1 MDEVRVSA
9 LAKEFGMSSKEML
22 AVLDDLK
29 IPARSATSPL
39 DGAFVRIVREKL
51 PVLYPEKAAIQA
63 EAKRRR
69 EEERQEDLQRREQ
82 ARQHEERLLEE
93 RCAREREWRKAR
105 ELVRAAEHAV
115 RDVNRE
121 RRRKE
126 SFESRYASLLA
137 QIEAQEATAKCKS
150 PDEPEKGRWDD
161 LCDKFDV
168 GLIDELL
175 RQLRRK
181 GYLPEEASVES
192 VRDVVL
198 SSFEG
203 SGLIE
208 RVPCEESWEHSPDI
222 RSSYYWRVTDAGLES
237 GIVQGT
243 AKVSAQN
250 FRFSALFP
258 IFLGRGASLVFDELD
273 RKGVLLEDPEA
284 ELKKRELEK
293 RELAERLERAEA
305 ERRERLEAERRE
317 AERLEAERR
326 EAEREEIKRQT
337 ALRRRAEIE
346 KIIQDRGIKKL
357 YHFTQARNLD
367 SIFEHGILSRNKI
380 NGLKIDAAVNDRERW
395 DGHTDAISVSIS
407 GANYRMLYAL
417 GKGKQNRGETC
428 PGDAYVL
435 LELDPSL
442 LYELD
447 CAFYPTNAASNR
459 VRHASK
465 TEFQSAQALENMFAD
480 GVPCPAGTYSRA
492 KWNLDPCETSDPQAE
507 VLVFETIPAR
517 YIKCVLF
524 ETEDMVDEYCEWVTD
539 DSHIPYKI
547 VSDDDKPFKP
557 RRDFSDWKKGEKDGG
572 DKQNGEGATDEKGMA
587 AYDDDEM
594 W

>member
-29 IPARSATSPL
+29 IPARSASSPL

-222 RSSYYWRVTDAGLES
+222 RSSYYWRVTDAGFES

-284 ELKKRELEK
+284 ELEKRELEK
-293 RELAERLERAEA
+293 RELAERRERAEA
-305 ERRERLEAERRE
+305 ERRERQ
-317 AERLEAERR
+317 EAERR

-507 VLVFETIPAR
+507 VLVFETIPAH
-517 YIKCVLF
+517 YINCVLF

-557 RRDFSDWKKGEKDGG
+557 RRDFSDWKKAV
-572 DKQNGEGATDEKGMA
+572 N
-587 AYDDDEM
+587 AYDDEM

>member
-29 IPARSATSPL
+29 IPVRSASSPL

-243 AKVSAQN
+243 AKVSAHN

-284 ELKKRELEK
+284 ELEK
-293 RELAERLERAEA
+293 RELAERRERAEA
-305 ERRERLEAERRE
+305 ERRERQEAERRE

-507 VLVFETIPAR
+507 VLVFETIPAH
-517 YIKCVLF
+517 YINCVLF

-557 RRDFSDWKKGEKDGG
+557 RRDFSDWKKAV
-572 DKQNGEGATDEKGMA
+572 N
-587 AYDDDEM
+587 AYDDEM

>member
-1 MDEVRVSA
+1 
-9 LAKEFGMSSKEML
+9 
-22 AVLDDLK
+22 
-29 IPARSATSPL
+29 PARSASSPL

-161 LCDKFDV
+161 QCDKFDV

-284 ELKKRELEK
+284 ELEKRELEK
-293 RELAERLERAEA
+293 RELAERRERAEA
-305 ERRERLEAERRE
+305 ERRERQEAERRE

-367 SIFEHGILSRNKI
+367 SVFEHGFLSRNKI

-507 VLVFETIPAR
+507 VLVFETIPAH
-517 YIKCVLF
+517 YINCVLF

-557 RRDFSDWKKGEKDGG
+557 RRDFSDWKKAV
-572 DKQNGEGATDEKGMA
+572 N
-587 AYDDDEM
+587 AYDDEM

>member
-29 IPARSATSPL
+29 IPARSASSPL

-150 PDEPEKGRWDD
+150 PDGPEKGRWDD

-284 ELKKRELEK
+284 ELEKRELEK

-305 ERRERLEAERRE
+305 ERRERQEAERRE

-357 YHFTQARNLD
+357 CHFTQARNLD

-507 VLVFETIPAR
+507 VLVFETIPAH
-517 YIKCVLF
+517 YINCVLF

-557 RRDFSDWKKGEKDGG
+557 RRDFSDWKKAV
-572 DKQNGEGATDEKGMA
+572 N
-587 AYDDDEM
+587 AYDDEM

>member
-29 IPARSATSPL
+29 IPARPASSPL

-51 PVLYPEKAAIQA
+51 PILYPEKVAIQA

-69 EEERQEDLQRREQ
+69 EEEREQ

-93 RCAREREWRKAR
+93 RCAREREWRKAC
-105 ELVRAAEHAV
+105 ELIRAAEHAV
-115 RDVNRE
+115 RDINRE

-126 SFESRYASLLA
+126 SFASRYASLLA

-181 GYLPEEASVES
+181 GYLPQEASVES
-192 VRDVVL
+192 VRDAVL

-208 RVPCEESWEHSPDI
+208 RVPCEEPWEHSPGI
-222 RSSYYWRVTDAGLES
+222 RASYYWRVTDAGLES

-273 RKGVLLEDPEA
+273 RQGVLLEDPEA
-284 ELKKRELEK
+284 ELEK
-293 RELAERLERAEA
+293 RELAERQERAEA
-305 ERRERLEAERRE
+305 ERRERAEAERRE
-317 AERLEAERR
+317 RQEAERR

-337 ALRRRAEIE
+337 ALRRREEIE

-357 YHFTQARNLD
+357 YHFTQAKNLN
-367 SIFEHGILSRNKI
+367 SIFERGILSRNTI
-380 NGLKIDAAVNDRERW
+380 YSLRIDAAVNDSERW
-395 DGHTDAISVSIS
+395 DRHTDAISVSIS
-407 GANYRMLYAL
+407 GPNYQMLYVL
-417 GKGKQNRGETC
+417 KKGKQNRGETC
-428 PGDAYVL
+428 PGDTFVL

-465 TEFQSAQALENMFAD
+465 TEFQGAQALENMFAD
-480 GVPCPAGTYSRA
+480 GVPCPAGRYSRA
-492 KWNLDPCETSDPQAE
+492 KWNLDSCETSDPQAE

-524 ETEDMVDEYCEWVTD
+524 ETEEMDYEYSRWVTNR
-539 DSHIPYKI
+539 SHIPFKI
-547 VSDDDKPFKP
+547 LLYDDMPFKP
-557 RRDFSDWKKGEKDGG
+557 RRDFSDWKKAV
-572 DKQNGEGATDEKGMA
+572 NT
-587 AYDDDEM
+587 YDDEM
-594 W
+594 

>member
-29 IPARSATSPL
+29 IPARFASSPL

-51 PVLYPEKAAIQA
+51 PVLYPEKVAIQA

-69 EEERQEDLQRREQ
+69 EEEREQ

-93 RCAREREWRKAR
+93 RCAREREWRKTC
-105 ELVRAAEHAV
+105 ELIRAAEHAV
-115 RDVNRE
+115 RDINRE

-126 SFESRYASLLA
+126 SFASRYASLLA

-150 PDEPEKGRWDD
+150 PDEPEKDRWDD

-181 GYLPEEASVES
+181 GYLPQEASVES
-192 VRDVVL
+192 VRDAVL

-208 RVPCEESWEHSPDI
+208 RVPCEEPWEHNPGI
-222 RSSYYWRVTDAGLES
+222 RASYYWRVTDAGLER

-243 AKVSAQN
+243 AKVAVQN
-250 FRFSALFP
+250 FHLTVLLP
-258 IFLGRGASLVFDELD
+258 IFLGRGVSLVFDELD
-273 RKGVLLEDPEA
+273 RQGVLLEDPEA
-284 ELKKRELEK
+284 ELEK
-293 RELAERLERAEA
+293 RELAVRQERAEA
-305 ERRERLEAERRE
+305 ERRERAEAERRKRQEAERRE

-337 ALRRRAEIE
+337 ALRRREEIE

-357 YHFTQARNLD
+357 YHFTQAKNLN
-367 SIFEHGILSRNKI
+367 SIFERGIMSRNTI
-380 NGLKIDAAVNDRERW
+380 YNLRIDAAVNDNERW
-395 DGHTDAISVSIS
+395 DRHTDAISVSIS
-407 GANYRMLYAL
+407 GPNYQMLYAL
-417 GKGKQNRGETC
+417 KKGKQNRGETC
-428 PGDAYVL
+428 PGDTFVL

-442 LYELD
+442 LHELD

-465 TEFQSAQALENMFAD
+465 TEFQGAQALENMFAD

-492 KWNLDPCETSDPQAE
+492 KWNLDSCETSDPQAE

-524 ETEDMVDEYCEWVTD
+524 ETEEMDYEYSRWVTNR
-539 DSHIPYKI
+539 SHIPFKI
-547 VSDDDKPFKP
+547 LLYDDMPFKP
-557 RRDFSDWKKGEKDGG
+557 RRDFSDWKKAV
-572 DKQNGEGATDEKGMA
+572 NT
-587 AYDDDEM
+587 YDDEM
-594 W
+594 

>member
-29 IPARSATSPL
+29 IPARSASSPL

-51 PVLYPEKAAIQA
+51 PTLYPEKVAIQA

-69 EEERQEDLQRREQ
+69 EEEREQ

-93 RCAREREWRKAR
+93 RCAREREWRKAC

-115 RDVNRE
+115 RDINRE

-126 SFESRYASLLA
+126 SFASRYASLLA

-192 VRDVVL
+192 VRDAVL

-208 RVPCEESWEHSPDI
+208 RVPCEEPWEHSPGI

-273 RKGVLLEDPEA
+273 RQGVLLEDPEA
-284 ELKKRELEK
+284 ELEK
-293 RELAERLERAEA
+293 RELAERQERAEA
-305 ERRERLEAERRE
+305 ERRERAEAERRERQEAERRE

-337 ALRRRAEIE
+337 ALRRREEIE

-357 YHFTQARNLD
+357 YHFTQAKNLN
-367 SIFEHGILSRNKI
+367 SIFERGILSRNTI
-380 NGLKIDAAVNDRERW
+380 YSLRIDAAVNDSERW
-395 DGHTDAISVSIS
+395 DRHTDAISVSIS
-407 GANYRMLYAL
+407 GPNYQMLYAL
-417 GKGKQNRGETC
+417 KKGKQNRGETC
-428 PGDAYVL
+428 PGDTFVL

-465 TEFQSAQALENMFAD
+465 TEFQGAQALENMFAD

-492 KWNLDPCETSDPQAE
+492 KWNLDSCETSDPQAE

-524 ETEDMVDEYCEWVTD
+524 ETEEMDYEYSRWVTNR
-539 DSHIPYKI
+539 SHIPFKI
-547 VSDDDKPFKP
+547 LLYDDMPFKP
-557 RRDFSDWKKGEKDGG
+557 RRDFSDWKKAV
-572 DKQNGEGATDEKGMA
+572 N
-587 AYDDDEM
+587 AYDDEM
-594 W
+594 

>member
-29 IPARSATSPL
+29 IPARSASSPL

-51 PVLYPEKAAIQA
+51 PVLYPEKVAIQA

-69 EEERQEDLQRREQ
+69 EEEREQ

-93 RCAREREWRKAR
+93 RCARVREWQKAR

-126 SFESRYASLLA
+126 SFASRYASLLA

-181 GYLPEEASVES
+181 GYLPQEASVES
-192 VRDVVL
+192 VRDAVL

-208 RVPCEESWEHSPDI
+208 RVPCEEPWEHSPGI
-222 RSSYYWRVTDAGLES
+222 RASYYWRVTDAGLES

-273 RKGVLLEDPEA
+273 RQGVLLEDPEA
-284 ELKKRELEK
+284 ELEK
-293 RELAERLERAEA
+293 RELAERQERAEA
-305 ERRERLEAERRE
+305 ERRERAEAERRKRQEAERRE

-337 ALRRRAEIE
+337 ALRRREEIE

-357 YHFTQARNLD
+357 YHFTQAKNLN
-367 SIFEHGILSRNKI
+367 SIFERGILSRNTI
-380 NGLKIDAAVNDRERW
+380 YSLRIDAAVNDSERW
-395 DGHTDAISVSIS
+395 DRHTDAISVSIS
-407 GANYRMLYAL
+407 GPNYQMLYAL
-417 GKGKQNRGETC
+417 KKGKQNRGETC
-428 PGDAYVL
+428 PGDTFVL

-465 TEFQSAQALENMFAD
+465 TEFQGAQALENMFAD

-492 KWNLDPCETSDPQAE
+492 KWNLDSCETSDPQAE

-524 ETEDMVDEYCEWVTD
+524 ETEEMDYEYSRWVTNR
-539 DSHIPYKI
+539 SHIPFKI
-547 VSDDDKPFKP
+547 LLYDDMPFKP
-557 RRDFSDWKKGEKDGG
+557 RRDFSDWKKAV
-572 DKQNGEGATDEKGMA
+572 NT
-587 AYDDDEM
+587 YDDEM
-594 W
+594 

>member
-29 IPARSATSPL
+29 IPARSASSPL

-222 RSSYYWRVTDAGLES
+222 RSSYYWRVTDAGFES

-284 ELKKRELEK
+284 ELEKRELEK
-293 RELAERLERAEA
+293 RELAERRERAEA
-305 ERRERLEAERRE
+305 ERRERAEAERRE
-317 AERLEAERR
+317 RQEAERR

-507 VLVFETIPAR
+507 VLVFETIPAH
-517 YIKCVLF
+517 YINCVLF

-557 RRDFSDWKKGEKDGG
+557 RRDFSDWKKAV
-572 DKQNGEGATDEKGMA
+572 N
-587 AYDDDEM
+587 AYDDEM

>member
-29 IPARSATSPL
+29 IPARSASSPL

-161 LCDKFDV
+161 QCDKFDV

-284 ELKKRELEK
+284 ELEKRELEK
-293 RELAERLERAEA
+293 RELAERRERAEA
-305 ERRERLEAERRE
+305 ERRERQEAERRE

-507 VLVFETIPAR
+507 VLVFETIPAH
-517 YIKCVLF
+517 YINCVLF

-557 RRDFSDWKKGEKDGG
+557 RRDFSDWKKAV
-572 DKQNGEGATDEKGMA
+572 N
-587 AYDDDEM
+587 AYDDEM

>member
-29 IPARSATSPL
+29 IPARSASSPL

-284 ELKKRELEK
+284 ELEK
-293 RELAERLERAEA
+293 RELAERRERAEA
-305 ERRERLEAERRE
+305 ERRERQEAERRE

-357 YHFTQARNLD
+357 YHFTQAKNLN
-367 SIFEHGILSRNKI
+367 SIFERGILSRNTI
-380 NGLKIDAAVNDRERW
+380 YNLRIDAAVNDNERW
-395 DGHTDAISVSIS
+395 DRHTDAISVSIS
-407 GANYRMLYAL
+407 GPNYQMLYAL
-417 GKGKQNRGETC
+417 KKGKQNRGETC
-428 PGDAYVL
+428 PGDTFVL

-465 TEFQSAQALENMFAD
+465 TEFQGAQALENMFAD

-492 KWNLDPCETSDPQAE
+492 KWNLDSCETSDPQAE

-524 ETEDMVDEYCEWVTD
+524 ETEEMDYEYSRWVTNR
-539 DSHIPYKI
+539 SHIPFKI
-547 VSDDDKPFKP
+547 LLYDDIPFKP

-572 DKQNGEGATDEKGMA
+572 DKQNGEGATDENGMA

>member
-29 IPARSATSPL
+29 IPARSASSPL

-51 PVLYPEKAAIQA
+51 PILYPEKVAIQA

-69 EEERQEDLQRREQ
+69 EEEREQ

-93 RCAREREWRKAR
+93 RCAREREWRKAC
-105 ELVRAAEHAV
+105 ELIRAAEHAV
-115 RDVNRE
+115 RDINRE

-126 SFESRYASLLA
+126 SFASRYASLLA
-137 QIEAQEATAKCKS
+137 QIEAQEATAKCKL
-150 PDEPEKGRWDD
+150 PDESEKGRWDD

-192 VRDVVL
+192 VRDAVL

-208 RVPCEESWEHSPDI
+208 RVPCEEPWEHSPGI
-222 RSSYYWRVTDAGLES
+222 RASYYWRVTDAGLES

-273 RKGVLLEDPEA
+273 RQGVLLEDPEA
-284 ELKKRELEK
+284 ELEK
-293 RELAERLERAEA
+293 RELAERQERAEA
-305 ERRERLEAERRE
+305 ERRERAEAERRKRQEAERRE

-337 ALRRRAEIE
+337 ALRRREEIE

-357 YHFTQARNLD
+357 YHFTQAKNLN
-367 SIFEHGILSRNKI
+367 SIFERGILSRNTI
-380 NGLKIDAAVNDRERW
+380 YSLRIDAAVNDSERW
-395 DGHTDAISVSIS
+395 DRHTDAISVSIS
-407 GANYRMLYAL
+407 GPNYQMLYAL
-417 GKGKQNRGETC
+417 KKGKQNRGETC
-428 PGDAYVL
+428 PGDTFVL

-465 TEFQSAQALENMFAD
+465 TEFQGAQALENMFAD

-492 KWNLDPCETSDPQAE
+492 KWNLDSCETSDPQAE

-524 ETEDMVDEYCEWVTD
+524 ETEEMDYEYSRWVTNR
-539 DSHIPYKI
+539 SHIPFKI
-547 VSDDDKPFKP
+547 LLYDDMPFKP
-557 RRDFSDWKKGEKDGG
+557 RRDFSDWKKAV
-572 DKQNGEGATDEKGMA
+572 N
-587 AYDDDEM
+587 AYDDEM
-594 W
+594 

>member
-22 AVLDDLK
+22 AVLHDLK
-29 IPARSATSPL
+29 IPARSASSPL

-51 PVLYPEKAAIQA
+51 PILYPEKVAVQA

-105 ELVRAAEHAV
+105 ELVRVAEHAV

-126 SFESRYASLLA
+126 SFTSRYASLLA
-137 QIEAQEATAKCKS
+137 QIEEQEATAKCKS
-150 PDEPEKGRWDD
+150 PDVPEKGRWDD

-175 RQLRRK
+175 RQMRRK

-192 VRDVVL
+192 VRDAVL

-222 RSSYYWRVTDAGLES
+222 RASYYWRVTDAGLES

-243 AKVSAQN
+243 AKVSDQN

-273 RKGVLLEDPEA
+273 RQGVLLEDPEA
-284 ELKKRELEK
+284 ELEK
-293 RELAERLERAEA
+293 RELAERRERAET
-305 ERRERLEAERRE
+305 ERRERA
-317 AERLEAERR
+317 EAERR

-337 ALRRRAEIE
+337 ALRRREEIE

-357 YHFTQARNLD
+357 YHFTQAKNLN
-367 SIFEHGILSRNKI
+367 SIFERGILSRNTI
-380 NGLKIDAAVNDRERW
+380 YNLRIDAAVNDSERL
-395 DGHTDAISVSIS
+395 DRHTDAISVSIS
-407 GANYRMLYAL
+407 GPNYQMLYAL
-417 GKGKQNRGETC
+417 KKGKQNRGETC
-428 PGDAYVL
+428 PGDTFVL

-465 TEFQSAQALENMFAD
+465 TEFQGAQALENMFAD

-492 KWNLDPCETSDPQAE
+492 KWNLDSCEASDPQAE

-524 ETEDMVDEYCEWVTD
+524 ETEEMDYEYSRWVTNR
-539 DSHIPYKI
+539 SHIPFKI
-547 VSDDDKPFKP
+547 LLYDDVSFKP
-557 RRDFSDWKKGEKDGG
+557 RRDFSDWKK
-572 DKQNGEGATDEKGMA
+572 AVIT
-587 AYDDDEM
+587 YDDEM

>member
-1 MDEVRVSA
+1 
-9 LAKEFGMSSKEML
+9 MSSKEML

-29 IPARSATSPL
+29 IPARSASSSL

-284 ELKKRELEK
+284 ELEKRELEK
-293 RELAERLERAEA
+293 RELAERRERAEA
-305 ERRERLEAERRE
+305 ERRERQEAERRE

-507 VLVFETIPAR
+507 VLVFETIPAH
-517 YIKCVLF
+517 YINCVLF

-557 RRDFSDWKKGEKDGG
+557 RRDFSDWKKAV
-572 DKQNGEGATDEKGMA
+572 N
-587 AYDDDEM
+587 AYDDEM

>member
-29 IPARSATSPL
+29 IPARSASSPL

-51 PVLYPEKAAIQA
+51 PILYPEKVAIQA

-69 EEERQEDLQRREQ
+69 EEEREQ

-93 RCAREREWRKAR
+93 RCAREREWRKAC
-105 ELVRAAEHAV
+105 ELIRAAEHAV
-115 RDVNRE
+115 RDINRD

-126 SFESRYASLLA
+126 SFASRYASLLA

-181 GYLPEEASVES
+181 GYLPQEASVES
-192 VRDVVL
+192 VRDAVL

-208 RVPCEESWEHSPDI
+208 RVPCEEPWEHSPGI
-222 RSSYYWRVTDAGLES
+222 RASYYWRVTDAGLES

-273 RKGVLLEDPEA
+273 RQGVLLEDPEA
-284 ELKKRELEK
+284 ELEK
-293 RELAERLERAEA
+293 RELAERRERAEA
-305 ERRERLEAERRE
+305 ERRERAEAERRERQEAERRE
-317 AERLEAERR
+317 AERQEAERR
-326 EAEREEIKRQT
+326 EAE
-337 ALRRRAEIE
+337 
-346 KIIQDRGIKKL
+346 
-357 YHFTQARNLD
+357 
-367 SIFEHGILSRNKI
+367 
-380 NGLKIDAAVNDRERW
+380 
-395 DGHTDAISVSIS
+395 
-407 GANYRMLYAL
+407 
-417 GKGKQNRGETC
+417 
-428 PGDAYVL
+428 
-435 LELDPSL
+435 
-442 LYELD
+442 
-447 CAFYPTNAASNR
+447 
-459 VRHASK
+459 
-465 TEFQSAQALENMFAD
+465 
-480 GVPCPAGTYSRA
+480 
-492 KWNLDPCETSDPQAE
+492 
-507 VLVFETIPAR
+507 
-517 YIKCVLF
+517 
-524 ETEDMVDEYCEWVTD
+524 
-539 DSHIPYKI
+539 
-547 VSDDDKPFKP
+547 
-557 RRDFSDWKKGEKDGG
+557 
-572 DKQNGEGATDEKGMA
+572 
-587 AYDDDEM
+587 
-594 W
+594 

>member
-29 IPARSATSPL
+29 IPARSASSPL

-51 PVLYPEKAAIQA
+51 PILYPEKVAIQA

-69 EEERQEDLQRREQ
+69 EEEREQ

-93 RCAREREWRKAR
+93 RCAREREWRKAC
-105 ELVRAAEHAV
+105 ELIRAAEHAV

-126 SFESRYASLLA
+126 SFASRYASLLA

-181 GYLPEEASVES
+181 GYLPQEASVES
-192 VRDVVL
+192 VRDAVL

-208 RVPCEESWEHSPDI
+208 RVPCEEPWEHSPGI
-222 RSSYYWRVTDAGLES
+222 RASYYWRVTDAGLES

-243 AKVSAQN
+243 AKVSAQT

-273 RKGVLLEDPEA
+273 RQGVLLEDPEA
-284 ELKKRELEK
+284 ELEK
-293 RELAERLERAEA
+293 RELAERQERAEA
-305 ERRERLEAERRE
+305 ERR
-317 AERLEAERR
+317 ERLEAERR

-337 ALRRRAEIE
+337 ALRRREEIE

-357 YHFTQARNLD
+357 YHFTQAKNLN
-367 SIFEHGILSRNKI
+367 SIFERGILSRNTI
-380 NGLKIDAAVNDRERW
+380 YSLRIDAAVNDSERW
-395 DGHTDAISVSIS
+395 DRHTDAISVSIS
-407 GANYRMLYAL
+407 GPNYQMLYAL
-417 GKGKQNRGETC
+417 KKGKQNRGETC
-428 PGDAYVL
+428 PGDTFVL

-465 TEFQSAQALENMFAD
+465 TEFQGAQALENMFAD
-480 GVPCPAGTYSRA
+480 VVPCPAGTHSRA
-492 KWNLDPCETSDPQAE
+492 KWDLGSCETSDPQAE

-524 ETEDMVDEYCEWVTD
+524 ETEEMDYEYSRWVTNR
-539 DSHIPYKI
+539 SHIPFKI
-547 VSDDDKPFKP
+547 LLYDDTPFKP
-557 RRDFSDWKKGEKDGG
+557 RRDFSDWQKDV
-572 DKQNGEGATDEKGMA
+572 N
-587 AYDDDEM
+587 AYDDEL
-594 W
+594 

>member
-29 IPARSATSPL
+29 IPARSASSPL

-258 IFLGRGASLVFDELD
+258 IFLGRGASLIFDELD

-284 ELKKRELEK
+284 ELEKRELEK

-305 ERRERLEAERRE
+305 ERRERQEAERRE

-326 EAEREEIKRQT
+326 GAEREEIKRQT

-357 YHFTQARNLD
+357 YHFTQARNLN

-480 GVPCPAGTYSRA
+480 GVPCPAGTHSRA

-507 VLVFETIPAR
+507 VLVFETIPAH
-517 YIKCVLF
+517 YINCVLF

-557 RRDFSDWKKGEKDGG
+557 RCDFSDWKKAV
-572 DKQNGEGATDEKGMA
+572 N
-587 AYDDDEM
+587 AYDDEM

>member
-29 IPARSATSPL
+29 IPARSASSPL

-51 PVLYPEKAAIQA
+51 PVLYPEKVAIQA

-69 EEERQEDLQRREQ
+69 EEEREQ

-93 RCAREREWRKAR
+93 RCARVREWQKAR

-115 RDVNRE
+115 RDINRE

-126 SFESRYASLLA
+126 SFASRYASLLA

-181 GYLPEEASVES
+181 GYLPGKASVES
-192 VRDVVL
+192 VRDAVL

-208 RVPCEESWEHSPDI
+208 RVPCEEPWEHSPGI
-222 RSSYYWRVTDAGLES
+222 RASYYWRVTDAGLES

-273 RKGVLLEDPEA
+273 RQGVLLEDPEA
-284 ELKKRELEK
+284 ELEK
-293 RELAERLERAEA
+293 RELAVRQERAEA
-305 ERRERLEAERRE
+305 ERRERAEAERRKRQEAERRE

-337 ALRRRAEIE
+337 ALRRREEIE

-357 YHFTQARNLD
+357 YHFTQAKNLN
-367 SIFEHGILSRNKI
+367 SIFERGIMSRNTI
-380 NGLKIDAAVNDRERW
+380 YNLRIDAAVNDNERW
-395 DGHTDAISVSIS
+395 DRHTDAISVSIS
-407 GANYRMLYAL
+407 GPNYQMLYAL
-417 GKGKQNRGETC
+417 KKGKQNRGETC
-428 PGDAYVL
+428 PGDTFVL

-465 TEFQSAQALENMFAD
+465 TEFQGAQALENMFAD
-480 GVPCPAGTYSRA
+480 GVLCPAGTYSRA
-492 KWNLDPCETSDPQAE
+492 KWNLDSCETSDPQAE

-524 ETEDMVDEYCEWVTD
+524 ETEEMDYEYSRWVTNR
-539 DSHIPYKI
+539 SHIPFKNLLY
-547 VSDDDKPFKP
+547 DDMPFKP
-557 RRDFSDWKKGEKDGG
+557 RRDFSDWKKAV
-572 DKQNGEGATDEKGMA
+572 NT
-587 AYDDDEM
+587 YDDEM
-594 W
+594 

>member
-22 AVLDDLK
+22 AVLHDLK
-29 IPARSATSPL
+29 IPARSASSPL

-51 PVLYPEKAAIQA
+51 PILYPEKVAVQA

-105 ELVRAAEHAV
+105 ELVRVAEHAV

-126 SFESRYASLLA
+126 SFTSRYAPLLA

-150 PDEPEKGRWDD
+150 PDVPEKGRWDD
-161 LCDKFDV
+161 LRDKLDV

-192 VRDVVL
+192 VRDAVL
-198 SSFEG
+198 SSFERT
-203 SGLIE
+203 GLIE
-208 RVPCEESWEHSPDI
+208 RVSCEESWEHSPDI
-222 RSSYYWRVTDAGLES
+222 RASYYWRVTDAGLES

-243 AKVSAQN
+243 AKVSDQN

-273 RKGVLLEDPEA
+273 RQGVLLEDPEA
-284 ELKKRELEK
+284 ELEK
-293 RELAERLERAEA
+293 RELAERRERAEA
-305 ERRERLEAERRE
+305 ERRERQEAERRE

-337 ALRRRAEIE
+337 ALRRREEIE

-357 YHFTQARNLD
+357 YHFTQAKNLN
-367 SIFEHGILSRNKI
+367 SIFERGILSRNTI
-380 NGLKIDAAVNDRERW
+380 YNLRIDAAVNDNERW
-395 DGHTDAISVSIS
+395 DRHTDAISVSIS
-407 GANYRMLYAL
+407 GPNYQMLYAL
-417 GKGKQNRGETC
+417 KKGKQNRGETC
-428 PGDAYVL
+428 PGDTFVL

-459 VRHASK
+459 VRHASR
-465 TEFQSAQALENMFAD
+465 TELQGAQALENMFAG

-492 KWNLDPCETSDPQAE
+492 KWNLDSCETSDPQAE

-524 ETEDMVDEYCEWVTD
+524 ETEEMDYEYSRWVTNR
-539 DSHIPYKI
+539 SHIPFKI
-547 VSDDDKPFKP
+547 LLYDDTPFKP
-557 RRDFSDWKKGEKDGG
+557 RRDFSDWQKDV
-572 DKQNGEGATDEKGMA
+572 N
-587 AYDDDEM
+587 AYDDEM

>member
-29 IPARSATSPL
+29 IPARSASSSL

-284 ELKKRELEK
+284 ELEKRELEK
-293 RELAERLERAEA
+293 RELAERRERAEA
-305 ERRERLEAERRE
+305 ERRERQEAERRE

-507 VLVFETIPAR
+507 VLVFETIPAH
-517 YIKCVLF
+517 YINCVLF

-557 RRDFSDWKKGEKDGG
+557 RRDFSDWKKAV
-572 DKQNGEGATDEKGMA
+572 N
-587 AYDDDEM
+587 AYDDEM

>member
-1 MDEVRVSA
+1 MDEVRVSS

-29 IPARSATSPL
+29 IPARSASSPL

-51 PVLYPEKAAIQA
+51 PVLYPEKATIQA

-284 ELKKRELEK
+284 ELEKRELEK
-293 RELAERLERAEA
+293 RELAERRERAEA
-305 ERRERLEAERRE
+305 ERRERQEAERRE

-507 VLVFETIPAR
+507 VLVFETIPAH
-517 YIKCVLF
+517 YINCVLF

-557 RRDFSDWKKGEKDGG
+557 RRDFSDWKKAV
-572 DKQNGEGATDEKGMA
+572 N
-587 AYDDDEM
+587 AYDDEM

>member
-29 IPARSATSPL
+29 IPARSASSPL

-284 ELKKRELEK
+284 ELEKRELEK
-293 RELAERLERAEA
+293 RELAERRERAEA
-305 ERRERLEAERRE
+305 ERRERQEAERRE

-346 KIIQDRGIKKL
+346 KIIQDRGIKRL

-442 LYELD
+442 PYELD

-557 RRDFSDWKKGEKDGG
+557 RRDFSDWKKAV
-572 DKQNGEGATDEKGMA
+572 N
-587 AYDDDEM
+587 AYDDEM

>member
-1 MDEVRVSA
+1 MDEVRVSV

-22 AVLDDLK
+22 AVLHDLK
-29 IPARSATSPL
+29 IPARSASSPL

-51 PVLYPEKAAIQA
+51 PVLYPEKVAIQA

-69 EEERQEDLQRREQ
+69 EEEREQ

-93 RCAREREWRKAR
+93 RCAREREWQKAR

-126 SFESRYASLLA
+126 SFASRYASLLA
-137 QIEAQEATAKCKS
+137 QIEAQEETAKCKS
-150 PDEPEKGRWDD
+150 TDEPEKGRWDD

-181 GYLPEEASVES
+181 GYLPQEASVES
-192 VRDVVL
+192 VRDAVL

-208 RVPCEESWEHSPDI
+208 RVPCEEPWEHSPGI
-222 RSSYYWRVTDAGLES
+222 RASYYWRVTDAGLES

-273 RKGVLLEDPEA
+273 RQGVLLEDPEA
-284 ELKKRELEK
+284 ELEK
-293 RELAERLERAEA
+293 RELAERQERAEA
-305 ERRERLEAERRE
+305 ERRERAEAERRKRQEAERRE

-337 ALRRRAEIE
+337 ALRRREEIE

-357 YHFTQARNLD
+357 YHFTQAKNLN
-367 SIFEHGILSRNKI
+367 SIFERGILSRNTI
-380 NGLKIDAAVNDRERW
+380 YNLRIDAAVNDNERW
-395 DGHTDAISVSIS
+395 DRHTDAISVSIS
-407 GANYRMLYAL
+407 GPNYQRLYAL
-417 GKGKQNRGETC
+417 KKGKQNRGETC
-428 PGDAYVL
+428 PGDTFVL

-465 TEFQSAQALENMFAD
+465 TEFQGAQALENMFAD

-492 KWNLDPCETSDPQAE
+492 KWNLDSCETSDPQAE

-524 ETEDMVDEYCEWVTD
+524 ETEEMDYEYSRRVTNR
-539 DSHIPYKI
+539 SHIPFKI
-547 VSDDDKPFKP
+547 LLYDDMPFKP
-557 RRDFSDWKKGEKDGG
+557 RRDFSDWKKAV
-572 DKQNGEGATDEKGMA
+572 N
-587 AYDDDEM
+587 AYDDEM
-594 W
+594 